1 MAKVIVKNL
10 LKIFGGK
17 VRAVDNI
24 SLEISDGEFMILL
37 GPSGSGKTTLLR
49 LIAGLEVPTSGKIY
63 IGDKL
68 VACPEENVFIP
79 PKDRDIAMV
88 FQNYALYPH
97 MKVYDNIAL
106 PLRVRKLSKQEIDK
120 RVREVSQRL
129 QIENLLDRYPRQL
142 SGGQQQRVA
151 LARAL
156 VRNPKAFLFDEP
168 LSNLDAKLR
177 IMARA
182 FLKKLQKEL
191 GVTAIYVTHDQAEA
205 MAMADRIAIIN
216 YGKLQQVGNPWE
228 VYSRPRNKFV
238 AGFIGEPPMNLF
250 DASLKARGGQIAIV
264 TSGFEILLPKDLS
277 QILQSHAGKEVYAGI
292 RPGELRVSKKK
303 DLFAKRD
310 IIIEGSVVVSEP
322 MGDRQYVLLD
332 INGVNLKGIADI
344 REYLGLGDQVFIGF
358 DPYSIYLFDKK
369 TEISII
375 DYEALEKIKQKEET

>member
-1 MAKVIVKNL
+1 LAKVVLKNL
-10 LKIFGGK
+10 TKIFEGK
-17 VRAVDNI
+17 VRAVDNVN
-24 SLEISDGEFMILL
+24 LEVKDGEFMILL

-49 LIAGLEVPTSGKIY
+49 LIAGLEIPTSGKIY

-68 VACPEENVFIP
+68 VACPEENVFVL
-79 PKDRDIAMV
+79 PKDRDVAMV

-97 MKVYDNIAL
+97 MKVYDNIAF
-106 PLRVRKLSKQEIDK
+106 PLKVRKLPKHEIDK
-120 RVREVSQRL
+120 RVREVARKL
-129 QIENLLDRYPRQL
+129 QIEDLLDRYPRQL

-156 VRNPKAFLFDEP
+156 VRNPKVFLFDEP

-216 YGKLQQVGNPWE
+216 EGKLQQVGDPWE

-238 AGFIGEPPMNLF
+238 AGFIGAPPMNLF
-250 DASLKARGGQIAIV
+250 DASLESKGEQIAIV
-264 TSGFEILLPKDLS
+264 KSGFEILLPKDLS
-277 QILQSHAGKEVYAGI
+277 RMLQSYAGKEVYVGI

-303 DLFAKRD
+303 DLFTGRD
-310 IIIEGSVVVSEP
+310 ITIKGIVVVSETA
-322 MGDRQYVLLD
+322 GDRQYVLLD
-332 INGVNLKGIADI
+332 INGINLKGVADI
-344 REYLGLGDQVFIGF
+344 KEPLKIGDQVFIGF

-375 DYEALEKIKQKEET
+375 DYEALEKIKQKEES

>member
-1 MAKVIVKNL
+1 MAKVVLKNL
-10 LKIFGGK
+10 TKIFEGK
-17 VRAVDNI
+17 VRAVDNVN
-24 SLEISDGEFMILL
+24 LEVKDGEFMILL

-49 LIAGLEVPTSGKIY
+49 LIAGLEIPTSGKIY

-68 VACPEENVFIP
+68 VACPEENVFVL
-79 PKDRDIAMV
+79 PKDRDVAMV

-97 MKVYDNIAL
+97 MKVYDNIAF
-106 PLRVRKLSKQEIDK
+106 PLKVRKLPKHEIDK
-120 RVREVSQRL
+120 RVREVARKL
-129 QIENLLDRYPRQL
+129 QIEDLLDRYPRQL

-156 VRNPKAFLFDEP
+156 VRNPKVFLFDEP

-216 YGKLQQVGNPWE
+216 EGKLQQVGDPWE

-238 AGFIGEPPMNLF
+238 AGFIGAPPMNLF
-250 DASLKARGGQIAIV
+250 DASLESKGEQIAIV
-264 TSGFEILLPKDLS
+264 KSGFEILLPKDLS
-277 QILQSHAGKEVYAGI
+277 RMLQSYAGKEVYVGI

-303 DLFAKRD
+303 DLFTGRD
-310 IIIEGSVVVSEP
+310 ITIKGIVVVSETA
-322 MGDRQYVLLD
+322 GDRQYVLLD
-332 INGVNLKGIADI
+332 INGINLKGVADI
-344 REYLGLGDQVFIGF
+344 KEPLKIGDQVFIGF

-375 DYEALEKIKQKEET
+375 DYEALEKIKQKEES

>member
-1 MAKVIVKNL
+1 MARVLVKDL
-10 LKIFGGK
+10 LKVFGGK
-17 VRAVDNI
+17 VRAVDRI
-24 SLEISDGEFMILL
+24 TLEIRNGEFMILL

-49 LIAGLEVPTSGKIY
+49 LIAGLEVPTSGRIY

-68 VACPEENVFIP
+68 VACPEEDVFIP

-106 PLRVRKLSKQEIDK
+106 PLKVRKLSKQEIDK
-120 RVREVSQRL
+120 RVREVAKML

-205 MAMADRIAIIN
+205 MAMADRIAVIN
-216 YGKLQQVGNPWE
+216 NGKLQQVGSPWE
-228 VYSRPRNKFV
+228 VYSRPRNRFV
-238 AGFIGEPPMNLF
+238 AGFIGEPPMNFF
-250 DASLKARGGQIAIV
+250 DAELVSLDNNAAIK
-264 TSGFEILLPKDLS
+264 SPGFTLKLPSDLS
-277 QILQSHAGKEVYAGI
+277 ELVKDYVGSEVIAGI
-292 RPGELRVSKKK
+292 RPGELRVSHRPSVFS
-303 DLFAKRD
+303 DRD
-310 IIIEGSVVVSEP
+310 ILVAAKVIVSEP
-322 MGDRQYVLLD
+322 MGDRQYVLVD
-332 INGVNLKGIADI
+332 INGVQLKGIADI
-344 REYLGLGDQVFIGF
+344 REPMNIGDEVKVGV
-358 DPYSIYLFDKK
+358 DPYSIYLFDKN
-369 TEISII
+369 TGLSII
-375 DYEALEKIKQKEET
+375 DYEALEKIKGG